1 MRCLLDVGRAA
12 DEIMRCSCPC
22 VPSSF
27 FSFRPA
33 PSRLFSSVCLLN
45 VFPRPPGRGMS
56 LRLSICCCG
65 HDGGLPARFYAVALS
80 LSLVRCSPLN
90 RHRVCLPS
98 FHLLSLHRMSNELVK
113 TALADR
119 SSIKPFQFI
128 PIHSR
133 SRIGC
138 RMMCPA
144 CCLSSS
150 VSCVVS
156 RLACLPLTHPLRSSA
171 SPLAPPC
178 VSLLRYVSS
187 RRLTPSLA
195 SSHPLILPALV
206 SHAAS
211 LCLPAPPLVSP
222 GGAFLVSLSF
232 RHASRLS
239 SLRACLPSCVPLIL
253 GVRLRMSPTRS
264 CVPLLPFRL
273 CLVSLTRP
281 ASSCR

>member
-1 MRCLLDVGRAA
+1 MPICGCGR
-12 DEIMRCSCPC
+12 R
-22 VPSSF
+22 V
-27 FSFRPA
+27 
-33 PSRLFSSVCLLN
+33 
-45 VFPRPPGRGMS
+45 
-56 LRLSICCCG
+56 
-65 HDGGLPARFYAVALS
+65 GLPAHSYIVALS
-80 LSLVRCSPLN
+80 LPLARSLFPAQSLSG
-90 RHRVCLPS
+90 LPVGVS
-98 FHLLSLHRMSNELVK
+98 LLPPHRMSGELVE

-211 LCLPAPPLVSP
+211 LCLLSPSLVSV
-222 GGAFLVSLSF
+222 GGASLISLSSRHVSYLSPPCVLACRPASRSSSGCGCGCHHLAYRRVCCCGCPHHVPASRCYRFASAPSRSTAPFLVSIS
-232 RHASRLS
+232 
-239 SLRACLPSCVPLIL
+239 VE
-253 GVRLRMSPTRS
+253 MSGDL
-264 CVPLLPFRL
+264 VDADFFFL
-273 CLVSLTRP
+273 CDFCAVG
-281 ASSCR
+281 